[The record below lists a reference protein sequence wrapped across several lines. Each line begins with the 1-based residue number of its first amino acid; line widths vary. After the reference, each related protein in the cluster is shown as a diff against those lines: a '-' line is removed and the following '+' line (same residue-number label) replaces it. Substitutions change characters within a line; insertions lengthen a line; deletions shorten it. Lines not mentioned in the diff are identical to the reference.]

1 MDLAIHTL
9 RSVAYAIVGP
19 SYAFV
24 LIIIGVMFYLQ
35 NKKTSFVQ
43 KMIIGESFN
52 SSLEL
57 TLSQLV
63 LGIFAGAIGSIML
76 TYLGVIFD
84 ENSGI
89 EILFMISLLL
99 MFYKP
104 RFFCFAYS
112 SSILGLISIG
122 LNSAYASL
130 GTQAL
135 INVNIISL
143 ITFVGVLHFIE
154 GLLIIAD
161 GARGSIPVFTNK
173 DGKILGGFAFKR
185 YWAIPVS
192 VILIVTGTAD
202 VATEQIGNPSW
213 WPLIQSPSYI
223 KAIAMAII
231 TLMPFYGVLGY
242 ASVTFT
248 KSKKEKIY
256 TSGILT
262 AIYGLLMIAVAQL
275 GKIGVA
281 GQLVAVIIVPLTHEL
296 MIILQNKLEE
306 KDNPLYISD
315 DDGIAILEVAPNSPA
330 FQAGIKSGDK
340 VIEINE
346 EKVLSEIDAYNRIK
360 ESYLDMEM
368 KIRDRKGHI
377 TSYSLRANE
386 NKRIGVV
393 LVPKMVKTEDI
404 INLDKKDFNEI
415 LDKLKNKGE

>member
-43 KMIIGESFN
+43 KMIIGESFS

-63 LGIFAGAIGSIML
+63 LGIFAGAIGSIVL

-122 LNSAYASL
+122 LNSVYASL

-135 INVNIISL
+135 ITVNIVSL
-143 ITFVGVLHFIE
+143 VTFVGVLHFME

-161 GARGSIPVFTNK
+161 GAKGAIPVFTNK
-173 DGKILGGFAFKR
+173 DGRILGGFAFKR

-202 VATEQIGNPSW
+202 AATEQVANPSW

-223 KAIAMAII
+223 KSIATAVIA
-231 TLMPFYGVLGY
+231 LMPFYGVLGY
-242 ASVTFT
+242 SAVTFT

-256 TSGILT
+256 SSGILT
-262 AIYGLLMIAVAQL
+262 AIYGLLIIAVAQL
-275 GKIGVA
+275 GKFGIA
-281 GQLVAVIIVPLTHEL
+281 GQLVAVIIMPLTHEL
-296 MIILQNKLEE
+296 MIRMQNKLEE
-306 KDNPLYISD
+306 KDNPLYISG

-340 VIEINE
+340 IIEIND
-346 EKVLSEIDAYNRIK
+346 EKIFSELDAYNRIR
-360 ESYLDMEM
+360 ESYLDMEV
-368 KIRDRKGHI
+368 KIKDRKGHI
-377 TSYSLRANE
+377 ISHSLKANQD
-386 NKRIGVV
+386 KRIGVV
-393 LVPKMVKTEDI
+393 LVPKMVKTEDM
-404 INLDKKDFNEI
+404 INLDKKGFNEI
-415 LDKLKNKGE
+415 LDKLKDKGE

>member
-43 KMIIGESFN
+43 KMIIGESFS

-63 LGIFAGAIGSIML
+63 LGIFAGAIGSIVL

-112 SSILGLISIG
+112 SSVLGLVSIG
-122 LNSAYASL
+122 LNSAYRSL
-130 GTQAL
+130 GNQAL
-135 INVNIISL
+135 INVNIVSL
-143 ITFVGVLHFIE
+143 VTFVGVLHFME

-161 GARGSIPVFTNK
+161 GAKGAIPVFTNK
-173 DGKILGGFAFKR
+173 DGRILGGFAFKR

-192 VILIVTGTAD
+192 VILIVTGAAD
-202 VATEQIGNPSW
+202 AATEQVANPSW
-213 WPLIQSPSYI
+213 WPLIQNPSYI
-223 KAIAMAII
+223 KAIATAVI

-242 ASVTFT
+242 SSVTFT

-256 TSGILT
+256 NSGILT
-262 AIYGLLMIAVAQL
+262 AIYGLLIIAVAQL
-275 GKIGVA
+275 GKLGVA
-281 GQLVAVIIVPLTHEL
+281 GQLVAVIIMPLTHEL
-296 MIILQNKLEE
+296 MIRVQNKLEE
-306 KDNPLYISD
+306 KDNPLYISG

-340 VIEINE
+340 IIEINE
-346 EKVLSEIDAYNRIK
+346 EKVFSELDAYNRIR
-360 ESYLDMEM
+360 ESYLDMKV
-368 KIRDRKGHI
+368 KIKDRKGHI
-377 TSYSLRANE
+377 INHSLRANQD
-386 NKRIGVV
+386 KRIGVV
-393 LVPKMVKTEDI
+393 LVPKMVKTEDM
-404 INLDKKDFNEI
+404 INLDKKGFNEI